1 MYELTLISLDSRY
14 WGISPGVQ
22 NTSCVDQDMREVG
35 MRLACLRVEDLNFPL
50 CAFGIPNSCVYFM
63 AKLDVFEE
71 IVLCS
76 KVEEILVDFF

>member
-1 MYELTLISLDSRY
+1 
-14 WGISPGVQ
+14 
-22 NTSCVDQDMREVG
+22 MREVG